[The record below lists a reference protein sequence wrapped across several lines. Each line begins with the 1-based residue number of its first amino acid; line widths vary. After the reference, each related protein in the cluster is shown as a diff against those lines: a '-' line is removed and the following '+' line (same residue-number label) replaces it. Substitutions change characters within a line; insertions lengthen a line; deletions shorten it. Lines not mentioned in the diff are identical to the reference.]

1 MSLSRWWREWQ
12 FERSYQRSIRADLA
26 RIGKEYEAKFK
37 VLATGNDFDA
47 AMAAYLKACRL
58 PDLRLETLRSRRL
71 RRRAD
76 ACGVELPREWWEHDE
91 EHDLWFLTPDG
102 RRQAT
107 RRLTQERVWAVKQ
120 WLQVLTPAVA
130 LIIGLAGVAIGLLS
144 MWRWP

>member
-12 FERSYQRSIRADLA
+12 FERSYRTSIRTDLA

-37 VLATGNDFDA
+37 LLSAGHEFDA

-58 PDLRLETLRSRRL
+58 PDLRLETLRSRRI
-71 RRRAD
+71 RRTAE

-102 RRQAT
+102 RRQA
-107 RRLTQERVWAVKQ
+107 RRHIHQERIWAVKQ
-120 WLQVLTPAVA
+120 WLQILTPAVA
-130 LIIGLAGVAIGLLS
+130 LLVGLVGVVIGLLS

>member
-12 FERSYQRSIRADLA
+12 FERSYKKSIRSDLA

-37 VLATGNDFDA
+37 LLASGSEFDA
-47 AMAAYLKACRL
+47 AMAAYLSACRL
-58 PDLRLETLRSRRL
+58 PDLRLETLRSRRIL
-71 RRRAD
+71 RAAD
-76 ACGVELPREWWEHDE
+76 GCGVELPREWWEHDE

-107 RRLTQERVWAVKQ
+107 HRITQERLWAAKQ
-120 WLQVLTPAVA
+120 WLQVFTPVA
-130 LIIGLAGVAIGLLS
+130 AIIIGLAGVVIGLLS

>member
-12 FERSYQRSIRADLA
+12 FERSYRKSIRTDLA

-37 VLATGNDFDA
+37 LLSAGNDFDA
-47 AMAAYLKACRL
+47 AMAAYLRACRL
-58 PDLRLETLRSRRL
+58 PELRLETLRSRRI
-71 RRRAD
+71 RRTAD
-76 ACGVELPREWWEHDE
+76 ARGVELPREWWEHDE

-107 RRLTQERVWAVKQ
+107 HRITQERLWAAKQ
-120 WLQVLTPAVA
+120 WLQVFTPAAA
-130 LIIGLAGVAIGLLS
+130 LIVGLAGVAIGLLS

>member
-12 FERSYQRSIRADLA
+12 FEQSYKKSIRADLA
-26 RIGKEYEAKFK
+26 RIGKEYQAKFK

-58 PDLRLETLRSRRL
+58 PDPGCKRYGAADCGAKPTRAASSSPGIGGNTMRNTTCGSSRPTAGARRNGASRRN
-71 RRRAD
+71 
-76 ACGVELPREWWEHDE
+76 ACGPS
-91 EHDLWFLTPDG
+91 
-102 RRQAT
+102 A
-107 RRLTQERVWAVKQ
+107 

-130 LIIGLAGVAIGLLS
+130 LIVGLAGVVIGLLS

>member
-12 FERSYQRSIRADLA
+12 FERSFRRAIRADLA

-37 VLATGNDFDA
+37 LLTTGNDFDA
-47 AMAAYLKACRL
+47 AMAAYLAACRL
-58 PDLRLETLRSRRL
+58 PDLRLETLRSRQL

-91 EHDLWFLTPDG
+91 EHDLWFLTPEG
-102 RRQAT
+102 RRQAEH
-107 RRLTQERVWAVKQ
+107 RITQERLWTVKQ
-120 WLQVLTPAVA
+120 WMQVLTPAVA
-130 LIIGLAGVAIGLLS
+130 LLVGFAGVIIGLLS

>member
-12 FERSYQRSIRADLA
+12 FERTYRRSIRADLA

-37 VLATGNDFDA
+37 APASGNDIDA
-47 AMAAYLKACRL
+47 VMTDYLRACRL

-71 RRRAD
+71 RRKAD
-76 ACGVELPREWWEHDE
+76 AVGVDLPREWWEHDE

-102 RRQAT
+102 RRQFKQH
-107 RRLTQERVWAVKQ
+107 LTQERIWAAKQ

-130 LIIGLAGVAIGLLS
+130 LMVGLAGVVIGLLS

>member
-12 FERSYQRSIRADLA
+12 FEQSYKKSIRADLA

-37 VLATGNDFDA
+37 VLAAGNDFDA

-58 PDLRLETLRSRRL
+58 PDLGCRRCGAAACGAKPT
-71 RRRAD
+71 R
-76 ACGVELPREWWEHDE
+76 CGVELPRDWWEHDE

-102 RRQAT
+102 RRQT
-107 RRLTQERVWAVKQ
+107 KRRLTQERLWAVKQ

-130 LIIGLAGVAIGLLS
+130 LIVGLAGVVIGLLS